1 MKSGII
7 NKDKNYSLH
16 DTENYK
22 KELVCT
28 VSDVTSKYSLLIIE
42 YFKFIQENIKVSS
55 NINLSN
61 FIIIRGLDT
70 ITNVFLHILYYTKN
84 IDLTYFHC
92 QKSFYFYVEFVGQI
106 SDDEKMFLQ
115 LTSRDATT
123 YVYKKTIFEINN
135 EIKKINQNATASFTE
150 KLEIIKIYI
159 NIYQSYLLKI
169 INTPKMKCENIEQY
183 MQLTYKLN
191 SLNNKS
197 KIHLDQLENIIDK
210 LYHKIEDTRLFFE
223 VNTYMIKKFLKNQD
237 AIKNIEEKINSEE
250 FDEKI
255 NGPCDKFISWITC

>member
-7 NKDKNYSLH
+7 NKDKNYSLN
-16 DTENYK
+16 DIENYK
-22 KELVCT
+22 KDLDCNIN
-28 VSDVTSKYSLLIIE
+28 DVTNKYSLLIIE
-42 YFKFIQENIKVSS
+42 YFKFIKDNIKVSS
-55 NINLSN
+55 SNLVK
-61 FIIIRGLDT
+61 FITIRGLDT

-84 IDLTYFHC
+84 IDLTYFHS

-135 EIKKINQNATASFTE
+135 ELKKISQHTTPLFAE
-150 KLEIIKIYI
+150 KIEIIKIYI
-159 NIYQSYLLKI
+159 NIYQTYLLKI
-169 INTPKMKCENIEQY
+169 INTPKPISSNANVEQF
-183 MQLTYKLN
+183 MQLTDKLN

-197 KIHLDQLENIIDK
+197 KIHSLENIIDK
-210 LYHKIEDTRLFFE
+210 LYHKIENTTLFFE
-223 VNTYMIKKFLKNQD
+223 VNEFIIKKFLKNKD
-237 AIKNIEEKINSEE
+237 MLKNIEEKINIEE

-255 NGPCDKFISWITC
+255 NGPCDKFINWFTC